1 MPDVFITGIDVLI
14 GLVILV
20 SAIYAAY
27 RGLMRET
34 LSIFAWAVAAY
45 LSLQLFPLS
54 QSIIGARIQP
64 EWLAGGVALIGV
76 FLVILVPLS
85 FATYRFSEKV
95 EKTAVGPVDRA
106 LGFLFGIGRGLVIV
120 ALAYIVFSALVPIS
134 QHPAWIRRAH
144 LLQIGRA
151 HV

>member
-85 FATYRFSEKV
+85 
-95 EKTAVGPVDRA
+95 
-106 LGFLFGIGRGLVIV
+106 
-120 ALAYIVFSALVPIS
+120 
-134 QHPAWIRRAH
+134 
-144 LLQIGRA
+144 
-151 HV
+151 